1 MSIVSARMRQVKLSP
16 SVAARVILNRLR
28 EEGRRIIDL
37 TIGEPDFATPA
48 HIRKAAI
55 EAMERGETKYPLSQG
70 TTALRK
76 AAAARILL
84 DTGIEYPL
92 AQIIVSTGAKQ
103 VLYNA
108 LTATLEAGD
117 EVIIPAPYWVSYP
130 DMVEL
135 GGGKPVTLE
144 TESATNY
151 KISPSALRTA
161 ITPKTKWLMLN
172 APSNPSGAVYDK
184 AELLALAEV
193 LRQNPHVWIMT
204 DDIYA
209 RLTFEGGPAPHIL
222 QVAPDLAER
231 TLAVN
236 GVSKCYAMT
245 GWRIGYGSGPADLI
259 KAMAVVQSQS
269 TSGACSISQAAALA
283 ALSGPQDCVETF
295 TQSFRDRRD
304 LAIAILAQAPGLKVI
319 VPNGAFYIFP
329 DCSALLGRV
338 AADGTKIATDA
349 DLVQYILR
357 QKGVALLDGG
367 SYGVPGTFRLSFA
380 SAPDEVREG
389 CEAIKSICEELM
401 STPA

>member
-37 TIGEPDFATPA
+37 TIGEPDFSTPA
-48 HIRKAAI
+48 HIRKAAV

-108 LTATLEAGD
+108 LTATLETGD

-135 GGGKPVTLE
+135 GGGKPVTLV

-151 KISPSALRTA
+151 KISPAALRAA
-161 ITPKTKWLMLN
+161 ITPNTKWLMLN
-172 APSNPSGAVYDK
+172 APSNPSGAVYDE
-184 AELLALAEV
+184 AQLLALAEV
-193 LRQNPHVWIMT
+193 LRESPHVWIMT

-283 ALSGPQDCVETF
+283 ALTGPQDCVETF
-295 TQSFRDRRD
+295 TQSFRERRD
-304 LAIAILAQAPGLKVI
+304 LAIEILAQAPGLNVI

-338 AADGTKIATDA
+338 AADGTRIATDA

-357 QKGVALLDGG
+357 QTGVALLDGG

-380 SAPDEVREG
+380 SAPSEVREG

-401 STPA
+401 STPT